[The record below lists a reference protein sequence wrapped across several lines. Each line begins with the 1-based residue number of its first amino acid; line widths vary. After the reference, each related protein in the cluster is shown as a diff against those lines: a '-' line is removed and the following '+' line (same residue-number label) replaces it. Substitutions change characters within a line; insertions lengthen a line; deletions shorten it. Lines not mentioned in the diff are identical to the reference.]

1 MKKLI
6 YIFLSITV
14 FLTSCDDWLDVKPKT
29 NIEEEDLFKNEQ
41 GFKEALT
48 GIYILM
54 SDNNLYGRELTY
66 GFIDALAQRYS
77 VTPSAS
83 DPKVRD
89 YTMIGWY
96 EFPSNLTEDF
106 TNAIWEQSYNVIA
119 NINNL
124 LSNIENKGELL
135 VTPNYRD
142 IMEGEA
148 LGLRS
153 FLYFDLLRMFGPI
166 YKDNPSSPSI
176 PYRTHFNRATAKLLP
191 AKDIA
196 DSLIVCLKKAETLL
210 EKDPMNISFP
220 ADASDEDTSIDPFL
234 NYRFNRMNKYAVKA
248 ELARVYLYIGDKQ
261 NALNY
266 ANQVINAQKEKGGK
280 LFSLITD
287 NAQDRV
293 ASTELLFSLS
303 MDSEKFK
310 DQIEN
315 DFIAAMWSNYYIKD
329 KDRVNKLF
337 DTSIDGSNDMRMK
350 EGQGFNITNNGSYT
364 LKFYQDKAF
373 SYVLLNQMPLIRLPE
388 MYYIVAECTD
398 DLTQSAKTISIV
410 RGSRGL
416 EDISTFKNSEDKQLN
431 IEKEYRKEFY
441 AEGQLWYFYK
451 RNGYK
456 TFQFCPVSNMVEKNY
471 RFSIPDDEVSLGN
484 IN

>member
-6 YIFLSITV
+6 YLLLSITI

-29 NIEEEDLFKNEQ
+29 NIEEEDLFKDEQ

-54 SDNNLYGRELTY
+54 SDNDLYGRELTY

-77 VTPSAS
+77 VDPSNA
-83 DPKVRD
+83 RD
-89 YTMIGWY
+89 YTKIGWY
-96 EFPSNLTEDF
+96 EFPSELTEDF
-106 TNAIWEQSYNVIA
+106 TNAIWAKSYNVIA

-124 LSNIENKGELL
+124 LSNIENRGEVL
-135 VTPNYRD
+135 VTPHYKEL
-142 IMEGEA
+142 IKGEA

-176 PYRTHFNRATAKLLP
+176 PYRTNFNRATAKLLP

-196 DSLIVCLKKAETLL
+196 DSLIICLKEAETLL

-220 ADASDEDTSIDPFL
+220 ADELDIDTSIDPFL

-248 ELARVYLYIGDKQ
+248 ELARIYLYIGDKK
-261 NALNY
+261 NASDY

-287 NAQDRV
+287 NAQDHV
-293 ASTELLFSLS
+293 GSTELLFSLS
-303 MDSEKFK
+303 MDSEKFE

-315 DFIAAMWSNYYIKD
+315 EFLAAMWSNYYIKD
-329 KDRVNKLF
+329 KDRVYKLF

-350 EGQGFNITNNGSYT
+350 EGQGFSITNNGSYT
-364 LKFYQDKAF
+364 LKYTQKKAF
-373 SYVLLNQMPLIRLPE
+373 SYVLLNQMPLLRLPE
-388 MYYIVAECTD
+388 MYYIVAESTD
-398 DLTQSAKTISIV
+398 DLTQSAKILSTV

-416 EDISTFKNSEDKQLN
+416 EDINTFKNNDDKQLN

-451 RNGYK
+451 RNGYN
-456 TFQFCPVSNMVEKNY
+456 TFQFCPVPNMVEKNY

>member
-1 MKKLI
+1 
-6 YIFLSITV
+6 
-14 FLTSCDDWLDVKPKT
+14 
-29 NIEEEDLFKNEQ
+29 
-41 GFKEALT
+41 
-48 GIYILM
+48 
-54 SDNNLYGRELTY
+54 
-66 GFIDALAQRYS
+66 
-77 VTPSAS
+77 
-83 DPKVRD
+83 
-89 YTMIGWY
+89 
-96 EFPSNLTEDF
+96 
-106 TNAIWEQSYNVIA
+106 
-119 NINNL
+119 
-124 LSNIENKGELL
+124 
-135 VTPNYRD
+135 
-142 IMEGEA
+142 
-148 LGLRS
+148 
-153 FLYFDLLRMFGPI
+153 
-166 YKDNPSSPSI
+166 
-176 PYRTHFNRATAKLLP
+176 
-191 AKDIA
+191 
-196 DSLIVCLKKAETLL
+196 
-210 EKDPMNISFP
+210 
-220 ADASDEDTSIDPFL
+220 
-234 NYRFNRMNKYAVKA
+234 
-248 ELARVYLYIGDKQ
+248 
-261 NALNY
+261 
-266 ANQVINAQKEKGGK
+266 
-280 LFSLITD
+280 
-287 NAQDRV
+287 
-293 ASTELLFSLS
+293 